1 MKVPSVLNIN
11 YIFGKITWRIIS
23 NNPIGK
29 IVSLNKYC
37 FPLKKNKMLNPV
49 MYSMLE
55 VKF

>member
-1 MKVPSVLNIN
+1 MAVPSVLNIN